1 MPYHL
6 FNKKYLRK
14 YLFVYLQIIEKD
26 NVRSRS
32 KVFKEIE
39 IFHVC
44 RGEDSI
50 LQMFEYFEEEERFYL
65 VFEKM
70 PGGTLLANIEQRGHL
85 SELEA
90 SQIVKCIAQAL
101 DFLHSKGTY
110 NFHSSQKNIV

>member
-1 MPYHL
+1 M
-6 FNKKYLRK
+6 
-14 YLFVYLQIIEKD
+14 YLQIIEKD

-44 RGEDSI
+44 RGEGSI

-90 SQIVKCIAQAL
+90 SQIVKCIAEAL
-101 DFLHSKGTY
+101 DFLHSKGMY
-110 NFHSSQKNIV
+110 I